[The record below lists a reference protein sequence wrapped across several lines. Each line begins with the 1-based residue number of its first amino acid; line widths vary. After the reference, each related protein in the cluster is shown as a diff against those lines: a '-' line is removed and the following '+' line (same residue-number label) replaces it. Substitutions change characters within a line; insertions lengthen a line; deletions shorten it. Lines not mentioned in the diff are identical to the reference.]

1 MKHIMQQ
8 ISYCVKS
15 VISSFFCLSS
25 CKFPNHLCHLLD
37 MPKSNI
43 PVWYCSKNI
52 THIVLSHI
60 HVPTYLASFQK
71 GKPFQN
77 QTTEIYPG
85 LWPFSPTAHLG
96 FHRNRCVP
104 WEVNEMTRLQ
114 LMPLIT
120 SQVYSIW
127 LVHQQKHKSGQQH
140 KTLASEMCD
149 CPLIILLGTA
159 LPYQLGPCSSVSWE
173 WEQECKLCLGEKRV
187 RQKGP
192 ERIPETTSS
201 KW

>member
-1 MKHIMQQ
+1 MKHIMPQ

-60 HVPTYLASFQK
+60 HVPTYLASFPR
-71 GKPFQN
+71 GKPFQS

-85 LWPFSPTAHLG
+85 LWPFSPTAHFG

-104 WEVNEMTRLQ
+104 WEVNEMTGSGSCPSLPARCIVSDWSISRNTNQGNNTKPWHRRCVTARWLYCWGQ
-114 LMPLIT
+114 HSLI
-120 SQVYSIW
+120 SWGPAAQSPGSES
-127 LVHQQKHKSGQQH
+127 KN
-140 KTLASEMCD
+140 ASY
-149 CPLIILLGTA
+149 A
-159 LPYQLGPCSSVSWE
+159 
-173 WEQECKLCLGEKRV
+173 
-187 RQKGP
+187 
-192 ERIPETTSS
+192 
-201 KW
+201 